1 MPGDLLYQGFP
12 SGSEGK
18 ESACN
23 AGNPG
28 LRKQEAK
35 VFRCIFCLPKCDSP
49 SPLHTVGNYTSSL
62 LCQFPGYFS
71 SLTGHPVPNPRH
83 MLDFVILLLATDF
96 SVHQLLL
103 HIKQSHRL
111 SPLNIAASVVDDSLG
126 LLGSSSGLGQ
136 LS

>member
-1 MPGDLLYQGFP
+1 
-12 SGSEGK
+12 
-18 ESACN
+18 
-23 AGNPG
+23 
-28 LRKQEAK
+28 
-35 VFRCIFCLPKCDSP
+35 
-49 SPLHTVGNYTSSL
+49 
-62 LCQFPGYFS
+62 
-71 SLTGHPVPNPRH
+71 